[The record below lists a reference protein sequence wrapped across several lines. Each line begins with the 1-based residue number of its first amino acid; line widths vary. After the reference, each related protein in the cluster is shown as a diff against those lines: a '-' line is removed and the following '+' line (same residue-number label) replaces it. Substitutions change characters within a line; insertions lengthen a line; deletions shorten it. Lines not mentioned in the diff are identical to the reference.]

1 MSTEPCGCFECRTS
15 RSKPTTIP
23 APRCLGHAIRQQRS
37 ETPKDRLLRVVKTLA
52 PTPVGATDQSRLRVV
67 QAFTPEGATK

>member
-37 ETPKDRLLRVVKTLA
+37 ETAKDRLLRVVKTLA
-52 PTPVGATDQSRLRVV
+52 PTPVSDATGLRVV
-67 QAFTPEGATK
+67 QAAKGAA

>member
-37 ETPKDRLLRVVKTLA
+37 ETAKDRLLRVVKTLA
-52 PTPVGATDQSRLRVV
+52 PTPVSDATDPSRLRVV
-67 QAFTPEGATK
+67 QAKGAAQ